1 MSKMRRKLV
10 YDPRW
15 NQKSRFSD
23 VVGES
28 RKFSHTS
35 LPYKV
40 VTSLKETGQYENT
53 IIVVT
58 TDNGGAVKVGG
69 NNLPLRGTKGQL
81 KIQFPDSQVPSAC
94 GMHHQWSTSAQHYG
108 CILKS
113 QTALAAYC

>member
-69 NNLPLRGTKGQL
+69 NNLPLRGTKGQP
-81 KIQFPDSQVPSAC
+81 KIQFPDSQVPSDPVVC
-94 GMHHQWSTSAQHYG
+94 TTSYG